1 MIRIPDDAALAIEV
15 AALREFDQQKEKL
28 ATLPD
33 IYLLE
38 KRSEILAWLSSY
50 NPRSLEHTLKDDK
63 AAKPFLQ
70 RLVELSVIQ
79 RILSEQ
85 GPALR

>member
-1 MIRIPDDAALAIEV
+1 MIQIPEDAALAVEV
-15 AALREFDQQKEKL
+15 AALREFERQKEKL
-28 ATLPD
+28 SLLTD
-33 IYLLE
+33 DYLIQ
-38 KRSEILAWLSSY
+38 KRAEILGWLSSY
-50 NPRSLEHTLKDDK
+50 NPISLERTLKDDK